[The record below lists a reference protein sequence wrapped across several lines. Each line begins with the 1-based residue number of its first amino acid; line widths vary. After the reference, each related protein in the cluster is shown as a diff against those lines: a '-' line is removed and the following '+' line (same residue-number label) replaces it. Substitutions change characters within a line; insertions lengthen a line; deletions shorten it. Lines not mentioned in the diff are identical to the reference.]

1 MRPWLSLVVL
11 VVSAQALLAAQGT
24 TPPRQLRVER
34 SPMVLLASG
43 VSYDGVALDRLSP
56 ERLAKLY
63 SDDFWTEARA
73 DGVVFF
79 KS

>member
-34 SPMVLLASG
+34 SPMVLRASG
-43 VSYDGVALDRLSP
+43 VSY
-56 ERLAKLY
+56 
-63 SDDFWTEARA
+63 
-73 DGVVFF
+73 
-79 KS
+79 